1 MGRDITIL
9 EIQEIM
15 QKHDKSNDGVIQFE
29 EFKLMLLE
37 DEGNQD
43 MSTKNNNNFCAPDN
57 FVMSKQKSMRK
68 KNIAQRV

>member
-15 QKHDKSNDGVIQFE
+15 QKHDKSNDGMIQFE

-37 DEGNQD
+37 DE
-43 MSTKNNNNFCAPDN
+43 
-57 FVMSKQKSMRK
+57 
-68 KNIAQRV
+68 